1 MIIKVE
7 YMVNYLRLR
16 ERLLIYIS
24 AIQWQEQVTFGEMIV
39 LTCPPARN
47 NLKCFEKHEMYIC
60 HILNDRA
67 KQLSSD
73 QIIKIFIMG
82 NFSDV
87 HECSYYKGRFFFQKE
102 VYGRLNKLIINI

>member
-39 LTCPPARN
+39 LTCPPARTHYPDSEPIS
-47 NLKCFEKHEMYIC
+47 LCSFSLILC
-60 HILNDRA
+60 HTVSA
-67 KQLSSD
+67 
-73 QIIKIFIMG
+73 
-82 NFSDV
+82 
-87 HECSYYKGRFFFQKE
+87 
-102 VYGRLNKLIINI
+102 